1 MPSASKASRPLPAR
15 ISSASWSPGEMTSP
29 RLYAECG
36 ATGVTTR
43 PSIPGLTIGPP
54 AEKLYAVEPVGV
66 ATTSASAA

>member
-1 MPSASKASRPLPAR
+1 MPSASTASLPLPGRISRP
-15 ISSASWSPGEMTSP
+15 SWSALEITSP

>member
-15 ISSASWSPGEMTSP
+15 ISRASWSPVEMTRP

-43 PSIPGLTIGPP
+43 HSRAGLTIGPP
-54 AEKLYAVEPVGV
+54 AEKLYAVDPVGV
-66 ATTSASAA
+66 ATTIASAA